1 MLNVHVLYA
10 LMHDYDIIAV
20 HFSSIAVAV
29 ALKGSAS
36 GESLGV
42 EIANLTKYYL
52 TKTEQFVGESNKY
65 CTAQQVSL
73 LYMPAFNSISFV

>member
-10 LMHDYDIIAV
+10 LMNDYDIISV
-20 HFSSIAVAV
+20 HFTSIAVAV
-29 ALKGSAS
+29 ALKGSSS

-42 EIANLTKYYL
+42 EITNLTKYYL

-65 CTAQQVSL
+65 CTAQQVE
-73 LYMPAFNSISFV
+73 ISPMHVYIH